1 MIQRSERFFAAK
13 SPALPTRTLVT
24 RALAIGALLLITP
37 VSAFGEEAA
46 AESAETSVDA
56 HAVFKQLKSFEGTW
70 KGSAKGEGEDE
81 MEETPGAVH
90 EFRVASAGTVVME
103 TMNQGTDH
111 EMINMYHL
119 DGDELRLTHY
129 CAGDNQPHMMLDR
142 KASTPE
148 KLIFTFV
155 GGTNLDPEVDH
166 HIHGVEISVKDENRI
181 LSSWIGYGGGK
192 QTGVMNFNLAR

>member
-1 MIQRSERFFAAK
+1 MTQKNESSFAGFLFAK
-13 SPALPTRTLVT
+13 LSVTALICATLWIAPMS
-24 RALAIGALLLITP
+24 ALADDDAKA
-37 VSAFGEEAA
+37 SAG
-46 AESAETSVDA
+46 VDA

-70 KGSAKGEGEDE
+70 KGSAIGQGEDE

-103 TMNQGTDH
+103 TMNQGTAH

-129 CAGDNQPHMMLDR
+129 CAGDNQPHMKLDR
-142 KASTPE
+142 EASSSD

-166 HIHGVEISVKDENRI
+166 HIHGVEISVKDENHI

-192 QTGVMNFNLAR
+192 QTGVMNFELGR